1 MPEYPPLQGPEPRI
15 YTDEDVNNWY
25 QQLQNLAVANAV
37 IAKCERCQIPVD
49 PSRRECD
56 SLCTFYQRMIE
67 EDKQVSA
74 RSQLSV

>member
-15 YTDEDVNNWY
+15 YTDEDVGNWY

-37 IAKCERCQIPVD
+37 IQKCERCNIPVE

-56 SLCTFYQRMIE
+56 ALCTFYHTLIE
-67 EDKQVSA
+67 EDKQVTA
-74 RSQLSV
+74 RSTLSV

>member
-37 IAKCERCQIPVD
+37 IAKCERCNIPVD

-56 SLCTFYQRMIE
+56 ALCTFYQGLIA
-67 EDKQVSA
+67 EDRQQSA